1 MFQVKRSPQVF
12 DVVVIGSGAGGGTAV
27 KVLTD
32 LGVSVALLEAGPMLN
47 PVKDFKEHVL
57 PYQVDHRGAGPHAE
71 QTRLCFPEWQWQRA
85 LRRAGRIV
93 RQSRIDIDEPRR
105 RRPAT

>member
-12 DVVVIGSGAGGGTAV
+12 DVVVVGSGAGGGTAV

-47 PVKDFKEHVL
+47 PAKDFKEHVL
-57 PYQVDHRGAGPHAE
+57 PYQVDHRGAGSGVGYVNQDPHVFYLMVESDRVDWTVSVEEAVAG
-71 QTRLCFPEWQWQRA
+71 TVTAPQR
-85 LRRAGRIV
+85 
-93 RQSRIDIDEPRR
+93 
-105 RRPAT
+105 